1 MELDTE
7 MNKIV
12 AYDLDGVMVPDCDS
26 LPFVAGLDEFYQ
38 LMGNVRPIFNPQGD
52 YCIITA
58 RSAMYRANTVEWY
71 NKYLSPKPAMLFHEI
86 AENETPEQYKARVL
100 NDYPDITVYIE
111 SEPSI
116 VDYLRKNVTTECTI
130 VLFREFI
137 QQQINKI

>member
-1 MELDTE
+1 MS
-7 MNKIV
+7 NI

-38 LMGNVRPIFNPQGD
+38 LMGNVRPIFNPQGT
-52 YCIITA
+52 YSIITA
-58 RSAMYRANTVEWY
+58 RSAMHRASTVEWY
-71 NKYLSPKPAMLFHEI
+71 NRYLNPKPAQLFHEI
-86 AENETPEQYKARVL
+86 GDDETPEQYKTRVL
-100 NDYPDITVYIE
+100 NAHPEITIYIE

-137 QQQINKI
+137 QQQIKRI

>member
-1 MELDTE
+1 MS
-7 MNKIV
+7 NI

-38 LMGNVRPIFNPQGD
+38 LMGQVRPIFNPQGD

-58 RSAMYRANTVEWY
+58 RSSMYRASTVEWY
-71 NKYLSPKPAMLFHEI
+71 NKYLSPKPVQLFHEI
-86 AENETPEQYKARVL
+86 GKDETPEQYKVRVL
-100 NDYPDITVYIE
+100 NAHPEITIYIE
-111 SEPSI
+111 SEPYI
-116 VDYLRKNVTTECTI
+116 VDYLRQHVTTECTI